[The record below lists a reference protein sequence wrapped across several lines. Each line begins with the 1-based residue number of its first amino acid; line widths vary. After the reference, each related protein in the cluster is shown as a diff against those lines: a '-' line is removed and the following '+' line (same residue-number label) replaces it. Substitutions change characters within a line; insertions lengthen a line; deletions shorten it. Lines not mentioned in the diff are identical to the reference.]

1 MKMAILFGAVSS
13 PNGIIKEA
21 AMVKYKIIVDA
32 MVTIHP
38 VHVFNIDAVDS
49 DQAREYAKKAF
60 KRLLDEQ
67 YGWADYDEANAEV
80 YEEEEE

>member
-1 MKMAILFGAVSS
+1 MAISSGVVVSPS
-13 PNGIIKEA
+13 GIVKEA
-21 AMVKYKIIVDA
+21 AMAKYKVIVDA

-49 DQAREYAKKAF
+49 DQAKERAKKAF
-60 KRLLDEQ
+60 ERLLDEQ

-80 YEEEEE
+80 YEEEE

>member
-1 MKMAILFGAVSS
+1 MKMVISSGVAVS

-21 AMVKYKIIVDA
+21 TMAKYRIIVDA

-49 DQAREYAKKAF
+49 DQARERAKKAF
-60 KRLLDEQ
+60 ERLLDEQ

-80 YEEEEE
+80 YEEEE